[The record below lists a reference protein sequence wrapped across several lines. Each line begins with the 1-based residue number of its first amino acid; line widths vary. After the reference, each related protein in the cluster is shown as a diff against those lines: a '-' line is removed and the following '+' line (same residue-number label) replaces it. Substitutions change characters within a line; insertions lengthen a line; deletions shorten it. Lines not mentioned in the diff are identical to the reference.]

1 MTYPELPQTDGM
13 EHLITGLACEP
24 TENVSFSMTVRRKQG
39 KGGNYTGN
47 FAQPPF
53 IPTFLS
59 IRMGL
64 NESLL
69 YMSFKTKFRD
79 VNSTEFQCRRIL
91 KIIQPKALV
100 L

>member
-1 MTYPELPQTDGM
+1 M
-13 EHLITGLACEP
+13 ES
-24 TENVSFSMTVRRKQG
+24 VSFSMTIRGKCR
-39 KGGNYTGN
+39 KGGEYTGN

-53 IPTFLS
+53 IPMLLS

-69 YMSFKTKFRD
+69 YMSFETKLCD
-79 VNSTEFQCRRIL
+79 VNGTEFQCRKIL